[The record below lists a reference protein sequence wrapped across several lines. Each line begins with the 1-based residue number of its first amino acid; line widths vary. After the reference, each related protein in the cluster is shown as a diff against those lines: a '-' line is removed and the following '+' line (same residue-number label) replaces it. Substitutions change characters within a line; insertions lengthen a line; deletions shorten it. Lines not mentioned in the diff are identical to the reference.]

1 MGPCA
6 LSQSAEQ
13 EVSLKRLGI
22 VAAMGTE
29 ARSLVK
35 HPIAKGKIIY
45 LPDGAMIQISGIGPE
60 RASSAAKALMEEGAT
75 ALLSWGSA
83 GGLHSKL
90 SSGSLVLPKVIVR
103 ADRSIYPTD
112 AQWHERLSNRLRG
125 YVDLHEGSLAESP
138 TPLHHHLEKENF
150 YRRTEAIAVD
160 MESGAVASAAQE
172 ADISFMAIRAISDP
186 FDAMI
191 SASILNAIDE
201 FGELDMLR
209 FTKGLMRHPFE
220 LLSLIRLG
228 QYFRAAKITLAKVA
242 CLTGTNL
249 LVS

>member
-1 MGPCA
+1 
-6 LSQSAEQ
+6 
-13 EVSLKRLGI
+13 LKRLGI

-35 HPIAKGKIIY
+35 HPIAKGKIIR
-45 LPDGAMIQISGIGPE
+45 LPDGAMIQVSGIGPQK
-60 RASSAAKALMEEGAT
+60 ASSAAKALMEEGAT

-83 GGLHSKL
+83 GGLNPKL
-90 SSGSLVLPKVIVR
+90 SSGSLVLPKAIIR

-112 AQWHERLSNRLRG
+112 AQWHERLCNRLRG
-125 YVDLHEGSLAESP
+125 HIDLHEGPLAESS
-138 TPLHHHLEKENF
+138 TPLNNHLQKEDF

-160 MESGAVASAAQE
+160 MESGAVAAVAQE

-191 SASILNAIDE
+191 STSILNAIDE

-209 FTKGLMRHPFE
+209 LTKGLMRHPFE
-220 LLSLIRLG
+220 LFSLIRLG
-228 QYFRAAKITLAKVA
+228 QNFRAAQTTLAKVA
-242 CLTGTNL
+242 RLAGSNL
-249 LVS
+249 LVP